1 MSASNI
7 PFTVSGGVVLVTGA
21 AMGMG
26 RLYALRAAREG
37 AAVVLLWDIDA
48 DGLARTAGEVA
59 ALGARA
65 VPRQVDL
72 ADRDAIAT
80 AAEES
85 RSEGPLALLV
95 NNAGIVRGAHFW
107 DHHPARDIALTMD
120 INALAPMYVTRAFLP
135 DMMADAGRPRRIL
148 NVASAAGTVAN
159 PRMSVYAASKW
170 AVIGWSDS
178 LRLELEQQGC
188 QHLKVTTFCPSYI
201 STGMFEGA
209 RGPLLTPLMT
219 PEDAVGR
226 AWRAAEAGRPQ
237 LIAPAAARL
246 GKVLRGILPV
256 RAWDFVGGK
265 IFGIYSTMDTFTGR
279 AAGTSSKAGSR

>member
-1 MSASNI
+1 
-7 PFTVSGGVVLVTGA
+7 
-21 AMGMG
+21 MGMG

-65 VPRQVDL
+65 VPRRVDL

-120 INALAPMYVTRAFLP
+120 INALARMYVTRAFLP

-226 AWRAAEAGRPQ
+226 AWCAAE
-237 LIAPAAARL
+237 
-246 GKVLRGILPV
+246 
-256 RAWDFVGGK
+256 
-265 IFGIYSTMDTFTGR
+265 
-279 AAGTSSKAGSR
+279 AAGTSSKAGLR